1 MFSLGIS
8 YWLLRCEEFYFL
20 QTYQIIFQLI
30 FFSNTVNGDAA
41 PGQAGNPSDYER
53 LDQNNG
59 GGYGGIYGGG
69 KGAGNP
75 PQYQPPSQP
84 FP

>member
-1 MFSLGIS
+1 M
-8 YWLLRCEEFYFL
+8 
-20 QTYQIIFQLI
+20 
-30 FFSNTVNGDAA
+30 NGDAA

-69 KGAGNP
+69 KSAENP